1 MHTNHYFLRQLVPA
15 LHERLAGLVLAECF
29 SQERDELVLGFSRP
43 EKLWRAR
50 REFYLRALLRPDFVA
65 LSFPE
70 EFRRAGRNSVDLF
83 PELLE
88 RPVEGIRLFENERA
102 FSLEFPEGYRL
113 VFKLFGNRSNL
124 ILFEGE
130 VPIDLFN
137 SHLLSDEAL
146 RLGTFDRYLDQS
158 YAAFERA
165 GGDWRKGF
173 PTFGKQ
179 VAGWLE
185 GRGYASRSIPERWAL
200 VQEALGFLEKPRFF
214 LVTEAGVP
222 VLTLVPPAPLTPSP
236 SPLGEGSTYSETAP
250 LSQGRGAGGEGHAQ
264 PAGTQTFT
272 DPVAAANAFFYA
284 TTRLT
289 TLDRERGELLRLLD
303 KRIKKTRAFLDA
315 QYAKLAALDEGVTH
329 EEIGHILMANLH
341 AVPERAERIE
351 LHDFYRDRPISIKL
365 KPELSPQKNAE
376 AYYRKAK
383 NERIEVEH
391 LQEAIESRERELDEL
406 KTHRQVVEG
415 TESVKALRKYAKDHR
430 LLSDDTPAAGTEPPF
445 KRYAIQG
452 FEVFVGR
459 NAKNNDL
466 LTQRYAR
473 KDDLWLHARDVAGS
487 HVVIRHQA
495 GKKFPAPVIEK
506 AAQLAAYYSKRR
518 TDSLCPVIVTPKK
531 FVRKTRDL
539 AEGQVIVEK
548 EEVVLVVPD
557 GNP

>member
-15 LHERLAGLVLAECF
+15 LAPRLAGLVLAESF
-29 SQERDELVLGFSRP
+29 SQERDELVMGFSVP
-43 EKLWRAR
+43 EKLWRHR
-50 REFYLRALLRPDFVA
+50 RDFYLRAMLRPDLAA
-65 LSFPE
+65 LSFPDE
-70 EFRRAGRNSVDLF
+70 YRRAGRNSVDLF
-83 PELLE
+83 PELLD
-88 RPVEGIRLFENERA
+88 RPVEGVRLFQNERA
-102 FSLEFPEGYRL
+102 FALEFTGEYHL

-124 ILFEGE
+124 VLFQDE

-137 SHLLSDEAL
+137 SKLVADEAL
-146 RLGTFDRYLDQS
+146 RLSTLDRPLDQT

-165 GGDWRKGF
+165 GGDWRKLF

-179 VAGWLE
+179 VAAWLE
-185 GRGYASRSIPERWAL
+185 ARGYAAKSVPERWAL
-200 VQEALGFLEKPRFF
+200 VQEALGFLEQPAFY
-214 LVTEAGVP
+214 LLTEAHEP
-222 VLTLVPPAPLTPSP
+222 LLTLVPPAAVPF
-236 SPLGEGSTYSETAP
+236 
-250 LSQGRGAGGEGHAQ
+250 QV
-264 PAGTQTFT
+264 FT
-272 DPVAAANAFFYA
+272 DPLAAANAFFQA

-289 TLDRERGELLRLLD
+289 ALDRERSELLRLLD
-303 KRIKKTRAFLDA
+303 KRIRKTEAFLQA
-315 QYAKLAALDEGVTH
+315 TYAKLADLDEGVTH

-341 AVPERAERIE
+341 QVPERAERVE
-351 LHDFYRDRPISIKL
+351 LYDFYRDQPLSIKL
-365 KPELSPQKNAE
+365 KPDLSPQKNAE
-376 AYYRKAK
+376 TYYRKAK

-406 KTHRQVVEG
+406 RQHRRAI
-415 TESVKALRKYAKDHR
+415 ESITGLKLLRKYAKEHQ
-430 LLSDDTPAAGTEPPF
+430 LLAGEAAAVSNEPPF
-445 KRYAIQG
+445 KRYLVQG
-452 FEVFVGR
+452 FEIFVGR

-473 KDDLWLHARDVAGS
+473 KDDLWLHARDVTGS

-518 TDSLCPVIVTPKK
+518 TDSLCAVIVTPKK

-539 AEGQVIVEK
+539 LEGQVIVEK